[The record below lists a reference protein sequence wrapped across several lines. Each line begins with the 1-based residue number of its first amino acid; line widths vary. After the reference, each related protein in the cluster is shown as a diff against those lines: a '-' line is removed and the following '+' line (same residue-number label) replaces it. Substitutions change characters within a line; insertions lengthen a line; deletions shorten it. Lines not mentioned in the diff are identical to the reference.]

1 MYYCALPNAEYAELK
16 KNYISDWLMVNTNI
30 IDKNVTLWSTC
41 YQMSPE
47 LHISL
52 KNIAGLK
59 KSYSQEIFNFL
70 VAVINAENKI
80 IHIYFIKDLT

>member
-1 MYYCALPNAEYAELK
+1 
-16 KNYISDWLMVNTNI
+16 
-30 IDKNVTLWSTC
+30 
-41 YQMSPE
+41 MSPE